1 MKVQMK
7 RIKFGTI
14 GPTFP
19 PIEDLWQR
27 PKKNE
32 EQGYDSIWFPD
43 HLMGWPPQ
51 SIWIP
56 EIISM
61 AKVIPSP
68 HMFWDTMISMA
79 LAARDTSKILIGSSV
94 TEAVRRHPAMI
105 AQQIVTI
112 DNVAN
117 GRAILGIGAGEG
129 ENILPYGLSHEKPVS
144 RLEEALKIIKLLF
157 ESKMGETI
165 DFDGK
170 FWKFKDAVFDTLLY
184 HNHKPPIYIG
194 GFGKRMVGLTA
205 KYADGWIPPM
215 QTIDEY
221 RKRSKWLDDAA
232 EKFGRNSKDIE
243 KGLFASYIIDKDVD
257 SCLELMK
264 SPMLR
269 AGSLEL
275 SSESFE
281 KYGVEHPLGKKFHGL
296 IDYIP
301 SRLSKKQVLDVVKKV
316 PDEVVMDRYIYG
328 GPDDVVDKIDAY
340 RKIGLE
346 HLIIWNET
354 FFADFSKV
362 RSSYKYMKEVIDYF
376 KEEEK

>member
-1 MKVQMK
+1 MK
-7 RIKFGTI
+7 RIKFGTV

-19 PIEDLWQR
+19 PIENLWKT

-43 HLMGWPPQ
+43 HLMGWYPQ
-51 SIWIP
+51 SIWLP
-56 EIISM
+56 EITSM
-61 AKVIPSP
+61 AKVMPSP
-68 HMFWDTMISMA
+68 HMYWDAMISMA

-105 AQQIVTI
+105 AQEIVTI
-112 DNVAN
+112 DNVSK

-129 ENILPYGLSHEKPVS
+129 ENISPYGLSHEKPVS

-157 ESKMGETI
+157 DSKMGETI

-170 FWKFKDAVFDTLLY
+170 IWRFKDAVFDTPLY
-184 HNHKPPIYIG
+184 NGHKPPIYIG
-194 GFGKRMVGLTA
+194 GSGKRMIRLTA
-205 KYADGWIPPM
+205 EYADGWIPPM
-215 QTIDEY
+215 QTVDDY
-221 RKRSKWLDDAA
+221 RERLRLLDDTAK
-232 EKFGRNSKDIE
+232 KFGRGPNDIK

-257 SCLELMK
+257 SCIDLMK
-264 SPMLR
+264 SPLIR
-269 AGSLEL
+269 VGSLEL
-275 SSESFE
+275 PSESFE
-281 KYGVEHPLGKKFHGL
+281 KYGIEHPLGKNFNGL
-296 IDYIP
+296 LDYIP
-301 SRLSKKQVLDVVKKV
+301 SRLSKEQVLDAVKKI

-328 GPDDVVDKIDAY
+328 GPDDVIDKIDAY

-362 RSSYKYMKEVIDYF
+362 KSSYGYMKEVMNYF
-376 KEEEK
+376 KDEEE